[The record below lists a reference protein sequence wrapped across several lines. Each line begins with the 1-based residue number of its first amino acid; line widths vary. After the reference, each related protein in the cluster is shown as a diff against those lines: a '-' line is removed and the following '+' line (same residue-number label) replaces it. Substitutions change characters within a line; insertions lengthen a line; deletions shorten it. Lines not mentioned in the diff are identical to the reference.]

1 MHSFLLSPSSL
12 PTFLLRV
19 ILSVQYST
27 PRKSHPNRSLRF
39 FLTLW
44 AISNLTLFAIDLV
57 WGSRGIKGSGWTQ
70 GGIIVDFIGQ
80 VTKVGRKHLL
90 GLDALIALSQAL
102 TIIISFSITL
112 PSDLDASTST
122 SNGGEAAEIGG
133 EGASGEAARDYFGLL
148 GLHENSFIEEE
159 EGEDEL
165 DRMGYTEYELGE
177 EEERIQEIPQRRR
190 RRRRRKS
197 GNQYEGLGMQDDRGE
212 DDSDDYVELD
222 RYGRAHLFLFLARN
236 VDKAVKLNFS
246 SLSDEPSTSKLLPS
260 SSTRERI
267 VVPPIAKLR
276 LRHVWNEVKWNTRR
290 AKESREVFDLTREE
304 EGIGQS
310 TRASGA
316 VI

>member
-1 MHSFLLSPSSL
+1 
-12 PTFLLRV
+12 
-19 ILSVQYST
+19 
-27 PRKSHPNRSLRF
+27 
-39 FLTLW
+39 
-44 AISNLTLFAIDLV
+44 
-57 WGSRGIKGSGWTQ
+57 
-70 GGIIVDFIGQ
+70 VDFIGQ

-112 PSDLDASTST
+112 PSDLDASTS
-122 SNGGEAAEIGG
+122 NGGETVEMGG

-165 DRMGYTEYELGE
+165 DRMGYTEYELGV
-177 EEERIQEIPQRRR
+177 EEERIQVIQPRK
-190 RRRRRKS
+190 RRRRKS
-197 GNQYEGLGMQDDRGE
+197 GNQYEGLGMQEDREE
-212 DDSDDYVELD
+212 DDSDDYVESD

-236 VDKAVKLNFS
+236 VDKTVKLNFS

-260 SSTRERI
+260 SSTREQI

-310 TRASGA
+310 TRANGA